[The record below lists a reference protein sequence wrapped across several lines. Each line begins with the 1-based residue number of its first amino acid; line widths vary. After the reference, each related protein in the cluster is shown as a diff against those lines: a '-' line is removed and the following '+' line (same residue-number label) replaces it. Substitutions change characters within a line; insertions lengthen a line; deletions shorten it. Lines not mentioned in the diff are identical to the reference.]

1 VETRHLDHESSTVG
15 LSFVRGRVAASRVM
29 NDHVSEDGGS
39 TAPQDEAPAGRIVI
53 PERSFVEMQLSM
65 VCRDCDNPPNADDS
79 VRVRLDRGLKYPK
92 DRGYA
97 KLLVSVGYDP
107 NWAGFL
113 AASIVEEGRVRAAT
127 SQKRAAFANA
137 FRQLA
142 RPELSDKKFRENAQ
156 IVNDAM
162 NGTLLL
168 GRVFDE
174 LPLFQ
179 DMVFIREI
187 RFCAS
192 GDMTGRAEIARIAK
206 AVWRRVMVL
215 RGRNLTVASAAHEYL
230 LESFS
235 VFDDASYTWS
245 PEKEDFTDIFT
256 KATREEFD
264 DPLFSPKSAA
274 NRLRKKRISRKN

>member
-1 VETRHLDHESSTVG
+1 
-15 LSFVRGRVAASRVM
+15 M
-29 NDHVSEDGGS
+29 NDHVSEDGEV
-39 TAPQDEAPAGRIVI
+39 APPQDEAPAGRIAI
-53 PERSFVEMQLSM
+53 PERSFVEMHLSM
-65 VCRDCDNPPNADDS
+65 VCRECDNPPSPDDS

-97 KLLVSVGYDP
+97 KLLVSRGYDP

-113 AASIVEEGRVRAAT
+113 AAYIVEEGRVRAAT
-127 SQKRAAFANA
+127 SQKQAAFANA
-137 FRQLA
+137 LRQLA
-142 RPELSDKKFRENAQ
+142 RPELSDEKFRENAQ

-168 GRVFDE
+168 DRLFDE

-179 DMVFIREI
+179 DMAFIREI

-192 GDMTGRAEIARIAK
+192 GDMTRRAEIARIAK

-215 RGRNLTVASAAHEYL
+215 RGRKLTVASAAHEYL

-235 VFDDASYTWS
+235 CLGDVSYTWS
-245 PEKEDFTDIFT
+245 SEEDDFTDSFT
-256 KATREEFD
+256 KATREEFE
-264 DPLFSPKSAA
+264 DPEFSPRSAPK
-274 NRLRKKRISRKN
+274 RLRKKRVPRKN

>member
-1 VETRHLDHESSTVG
+1 MKNHG
-15 LSFVRGRVAASRVM
+15 
-29 NDHVSEDGGS
+29 SEQGDAIG
-39 TAPQDEAPAGRIVI
+39 PQHPKDEAPTI
-53 PERSFVEMQLSM
+53 PDRSFVEMHLSM
-65 VCRDCDNPPNADDS
+65 ACRECDNPPSPDDS

-97 KLLVSVGYDP
+97 KLLVSRGYDP
-107 NWAGFL
+107 NWAGFQ
-113 AASIVEEGRVRAAT
+113 AASIVEEGRGRAAT

-142 RPELSDKKFRENAQ
+142 RPELSDEKFRENAK

-168 GRVFDE
+168 DRLFDE

-179 DMVFIREI
+179 DMAFIREI

-192 GDMTGRAEIARIAK
+192 GDMTGRDEITRTAK

-215 RGRNLTVASAAHEYL
+215 RGRKLTVASAAHEYL

-235 VFDDASYTWS
+235 LFDDASYTWS
-245 PEKEDFTDIFT
+245 PEKEDFTDIFA

-274 NRLRKKRISRKN
+274 NRLRKKRISRKH